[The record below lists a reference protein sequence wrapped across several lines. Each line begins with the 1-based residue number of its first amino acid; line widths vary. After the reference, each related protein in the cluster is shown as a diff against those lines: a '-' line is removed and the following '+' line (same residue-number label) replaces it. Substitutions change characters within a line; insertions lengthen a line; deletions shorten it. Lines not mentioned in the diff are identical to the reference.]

1 MGPENTPPESFTL
14 FYNGEPIAIRP
25 GGNIFPEITLAPNDG
40 TAQDAGQIVD
50 ASFTAT
56 ATVAIIEV
64 KPGKEW
70 RRSSRK
76 RFIKILMGHGLTRNQ
91 AAEFASAVILHHRC
105 NMPRKYRLTYQGL
118 LIRLMIDRT
127 YTT

>member
-1 MGPENTPPESFTL
+1 MGPESAPVENFTL
-14 FYNGEPIAIRP
+14 YYNGEPIAIRP
-25 GGNIFPEITLAPNDG
+25 GGNLLPEITLAPNDD
-40 TAQDAGQIVD
+40 TATEAIPDMN

-56 ATVAIIEV
+56 VTVIKV

-70 RRSSRK
+70 RCSNRK

-91 AAEFASAVILHHRC
+91 AAEFARAVILHHRY
-105 NMPRKYRLTYQGL
+105 NVPREYRLTYQGF